1 MRFKKIILLFI
12 ALLLTSAMIYY
23 FLPEAKLPSDAK
35 VDKLILKKNKRELS
49 VFYQGKLL
57 KTYHVSLGRN
67 PKGHKQKEG
76 DKKTPEGLY
85 FIDSKNPQSG
95 YHRNL
100 GVSYPNKED
109 ILNAKNAG
117 VDPGGEIK
125 IHGLRNGLGFIGK
138 FHWWFDWTAGCIAL
152 TDQEIDELYRAVE
165 MRSPILIQP

>member
-1 MRFKKIILLFI
+1 
-12 ALLLTSAMIYY
+12 MIYY

-35 VDKLILKKNKRELS
+35 VDKLILKKNLRELS

-57 KTYHVSLGRN
+57 KTYQVSLGRN
-67 PKGHKQKEG
+67 SKGDKQKEG
-76 DKKTPEGLY
+76 DRKTPEGLY
-85 FIDSKNPQSG
+85 FIVSKNLQSG
-95 YHRNL
+95 YHKNL

-138 FHWWFDWTAGCIAL
+138 FHRWFDWTAGCIAL

-165 MRSPILIQP
+165 MGSPILIQP